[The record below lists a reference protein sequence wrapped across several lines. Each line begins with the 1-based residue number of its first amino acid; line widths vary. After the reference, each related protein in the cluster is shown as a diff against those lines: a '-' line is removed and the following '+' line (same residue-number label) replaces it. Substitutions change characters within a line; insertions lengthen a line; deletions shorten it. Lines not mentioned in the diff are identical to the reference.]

1 MGKLRL
7 GLEFLVRE
15 ISAAKKKKKCLD
27 FGVGDWKRLE
37 LTSKL
42 TVQQRRNYPHT

>member
-7 GLEFLVRE
+7 GLEFPVRE
-15 ISAAKKKKKCLD
+15 ISAAQKKKV
-27 FGVGDWKRLE
+27 FGHWGRGWKRLE

-42 TVQQRRNYPHT
+42 PVQQRRNHPHI

>member
-15 ISAAKKKKKCLD
+15 ISAAKKKKK
-27 FGVGDWKRLE
+27 GVWTLG
-37 LTSKL
+37 
-42 TVQQRRNYPHT
+42 